1 MLNSFFATMLYK
13 PIGKFFYID
22 ETQVKSF
29 DLINGKFCLENVPI
43 RTTALQLLRLPIA
56 ASSGFARKLVLSL
69 PKVICGREL
78 SEIEIEELHLLLVP
92 CNEKKIDNLD
102 GEIDEET
109 TQAKFELTE
118 RMHRRFLAN
127 MVPNFQFLEE
137 SIAYESVELRIVA
150 KYLTLWYKDEWSA
163 VGTEQR
169 FSLLC
174 QIDRLLFVQN
184 EHVLGYGSE
193 VVQCEFSGIRLF
205 YTADD
210 DGDDDGENLHNSDE
224 NEQSY
229 ETNVEMNDCIF
240 EACKICIRIEK
251 NNSQLSNWRLPS
263 RLVFSVLISGL
274 KFFFDLIRLRKIQN
288 LLENWLLYYRK
299 SQYEK
304 WRPLH
309 DVKSNPKQWWQFA
322 AWCLVKNNHDLN
334 KAKSLKSVLS
344 RIRALLLYVRSYGQK
359 LIGSASE
366 NDIRSLGRLEID
378 LPPADVLLFRHVAF
392 NFIIRRFLREKKA
405 NVVNAAALEYGKEP
419 CIPAAPRGKVLTVVE
434 LKLKNVFVIASQN
447 EEDANK
453 KATIC
458 AVLDCCG
465 RLEISNSGNGRNR
478 TVRLRVDGDRGLRLK
493 ISTAQLDWLRER
505 CSVVLLGLR
514 PFLDSIGALEPRPTP
529 VFGFETWLQVR
540 LGSLT
545 LILHDGEDQ
554 REPANL
560 FHVEGHH
567 LALVLAKSTTD
578 ISTFRIALAYLKC
591 WNAMDGTFRRIQ
603 ALMSSMKQKIDE
615 HDTARLNGYPLMFC
629 FDEQKF
635 TFDDNHFLKE
645 VKLHLHFQY
654 LHFAAYSQA
663 WFIFLDMIHL
673 LRLCLKASV
682 ELSPTLHISLNSDK
696 IEFCIPFPNDA
707 ENAALFKL
715 LHCRTTI
722 FVDKE
727 IVIAKGVMSGFF
739 LFNCSKVPG
748 DLYTNRAAMRHHNN
762 CGRFE
767 YILNRMNDAEWV
779 RESDGH
785 LNLFFLDHLHYV
797 HTNRFVYGVLFAW
810 QEFCMTHKQYYYI
823 STGHYI
829 SGKEKPYGLRLKIN
843 MIMSRV
849 SVAVP
854 ICVQSRHALIFHVE
868 ELHAENSF
876 LVDRDNNKSALFHLL
891 DIWNISARRIGL
903 LHCLRWNALCQ
914 DCTTTTFPFGNN
926 HRFEIINP
934 LCESHFDIEAKFT
947 RHLCMATLCQKNTL
961 NIRTLAESGGTKFC
975 LYGGAIR
982 VALDIM
988 QRNFGEAVSDGC
1000 METLMDKSLRALCN
1014 IGPGTTVNVQMD
1026 SVELRFVVGFERGD
1040 IREGCVKLDD
1050 VLLLL
1055 ESCPYA
1061 WFSMNCKFYIQA
1073 FDIYSRIVQR
1083 PDGPCSAELSG
1094 CDTLILNDD
1103 PMLLELH
1110 CESNSTSTTFTC
1122 NFSHFRM
1129 VFSPAWFSALF
1140 NTLLEHPDWPFEENT
1155 AEQQTSDEVEQVVP
1169 VEESSSLVND
1179 DASPAVRSREIQWL
1193 FRLTNCQLY
1202 LIEEPMRPDSNVLK
1216 FHIEATLRYFLKSDM
1231 HECRVD
1237 VKSVLLST
1245 CLFGKLDGFC
1255 IPLSNRFTILFRFT
1269 IQRQALKRWLHFRTL
1284 DELTDS
1290 CGIHL
1295 SSCTIKMSYCDY
1307 LIVKEIF
1314 ACHFRRGNRTRS
1326 VLAFYKLL
1334 QLLRLEIYS
1343 CSIVVADY
1351 AQLRPPIARLSVPNC
1366 FLNQRT
1372 KSRDAVAFIGFGQC
1386 CCCVDIYNVCW
1397 NDWEPLLE
1405 NFKLT
1410 SVSWFVDFQQKDAC
1424 VEFKLEDSIAVFT
1437 LLKLVVDRAFRL
1449 RTALP
1454 EYLDKASSCYR
1465 YIFGEPKLQLPIYAL
1480 KNDTGELISWHV
1492 ISKSDVPQN
1501 RHDDER
1507 VSWKLVPADECAQLL
1522 FDEECELYMGGQ
1534 LLERLKIKIA
1544 DSEIDSPI
1552 DVSRVGVYFRTESDQ
1567 LVPMRVL
1574 FRVSAD
1580 DFGMKTVTV
1589 TSALS
1594 LHNCLDF
1601 GLDIKITTN
1610 HQRDAAFESS
1620 FLPGTV
1626 LNVPVRY
1633 SADCSLYV
1641 RPSSSLHS
1649 ADHADVGWHSVQLVK
1664 SSQLCECYSADKE
1677 GTIWL
1682 VAQVSEL
1689 RFDVGLERQ
1698 TALPANLIHFL
1709 PTVVLKNWLPL
1720 DLVLKD
1726 NEQKTVTILSGGQQA
1741 LHWIKP
1747 DPLVKF
1753 FFFVGEFKSSQPLAP
1768 FKEEPVLPLI
1778 STPLKDCYDRLLVL
1792 RAHISS
1798 TIPETYVIELKSDF
1812 VVVNKSGLPLILK
1825 QFGTKGHAAGQ
1836 MPKMEEV
1843 PSTSPLLFSLSDS
1856 ESPQRC
1862 CVRLGCLM
1870 EPMLEPKWCEDF
1882 SLEKGIAF
1890 RDLKLVSADNKE
1902 RIYNIGVE
1910 IELLEGPLKNCLL
1923 IVLTTRYKLINRS
1936 HKRVSVCQYS
1946 ATNEKSEDFKPDE
1959 KNVVCILPS
1968 ETKAWHLSDASKPP
1982 LMCVRI
1988 GHMSTW
1994 SQEFLIDRMTCFL
2007 LHVRDQNSLPHFLSV
2022 EIVMESSSY
2031 VITFSDANHY
2041 SPPMQM
2047 INLSSVPFAFKQ
2059 KHCPDKLMI
2068 EVLPGTI
2075 TNYNWDHWLK
2085 PKLLLLTF
2093 ATGQKVELEM
2103 NGSQDHVAVAY
2114 ENPNESTM
2122 ISKDCFVLTA
2132 VGTTAVIL
2140 ANYNN
2145 EQRFTPFQYWQ
2156 MESDNRIR
2164 NVGASDT
2171 SSNEIIYVLDF
2182 EYNKKAKEKFTTLCL
2197 EPASCTRSTTQRW
2210 YFTDNWVK
2218 NWKKKWCYFSVSNWS
2233 AGALVYI
2240 SSDSNFKS
2248 EYRVFF
2254 RRCHR
2259 KAGTGVVRLSTTV
2272 HGSTRVLI
2280 VRDEEKNFA
2289 QDLPQRHTTLP
2300 LPMELSRDCGEP
2312 KFRISCLLFAS
2323 AFDVSVVN
2331 VDNEELLHLRLS
2343 EVAISVGRRT
2353 ESSTLSAAISSIQCD
2368 NQVNADSWQFLK
2380 VLSEEDEK
2388 EQSRSKKAGSSGLPA
2403 VKKENDCR
2411 SVFPAFGMHFAWAT
2425 NNIHPVFEIAD
2436 VHVGR
2441 TVLQVDEILLWK
2453 LFEFLGWT
2461 RSTWR
2466 AVWKDTPE
2474 DAVERKRFY
2483 FNRLSLSMKK
2493 LHLSVLVAQSLPAR
2507 LSDVKRQW
2515 NMPLVCFENAVV
2527 NILPFQ
2533 QAHCF
2538 ETIRFLFIAAQKHF
2552 LQVLRNQAMK
2562 ILGTVD
2568 FLGNPIGLFRELSG
2582 GMHELVSDGNLIH
2595 FTSRLWHGLSNSA
2608 AKFTSAL
2615 SEGVGII
2622 AMDMEYGAVR
2632 QIVQCENPQT
2642 AADHLIVG
2650 IKGFGIGIF
2659 GGMTSLVSNA
2669 VDGAVSSGVEGLLAG
2684 VARGLVGTVAKPMQ
2698 GILDLAT
2705 GAAGAAKEAT
2715 QKDASLKYYFPSK
2728 RMLLPRA
2735 GYSLSMALPKYDLQL
2750 ATAQKALQSIQK
2762 VNDEPDMQCLA
2773 VQSLDEN
2780 ESGLLQCL
2788 ISLRRLYLVRC
2799 KDEKVNIIF
2808 RCPIV
2813 DIFDLRIMTE
2823 VTAAGNQDAS
2833 VVLYVKERKA
2843 YPSSG
2848 RSSSELSK
2856 KCLIKCPDLSSA
2868 KQLKS
2873 KLSTARM
2880 LCLSLKK
2887 RLISAD
2893 EIYRDYHC
2901 RIPREAICTAVT
2913 GICYFHITTVF
2924 DKLIRIFEKMFGNA
2938 MHVRFQFRTDVR
2950 RNFFIQL
2957 QTCVHVGK
2965 RDMQI
2970 QKLHFQ
2976 TFHSNILHAKKH
2988 RYIENFMRNLPQQA
3002 KITYSWPV
3010 SETLFNAGNIFFV
3023 GKRYT
3028 YESLRRNT
3036 GKVLIVTCLQ
3046 TAISKLNK
3054 LDASKA
3060 RI

>member
-22 ETQVKSF
+22 ERQVKSF

-92 CNEKKIDNLD
+92 CDEKKIDNLD
-102 GEIDEET
+102 GEIDEEA

-163 VGTEQR
+163 VGTEQP

-193 VVQCEFSGIRLF
+193 VVHCEFSGIRLF
-205 YTADD
+205 YTEDD
-210 DGDDDGENLHNSDE
+210 DGDDDEENLHNSDE
-224 NEQSY
+224 NEQSC
-229 ETNVEMNDCIF
+229 ETDVEMNDCIF

-263 RLVFSVLISGL
+263 RLFTVLISGL

-288 LLENWLLYYRK
+288 LLENWLLPR
-299 SQYEK
+299 
-304 WRPLH
+304 
-309 DVKSNPKQWWQFA
+309 QWWQFA

-378 LPPADVLLFRHVAF
+378 LPPADVLLFRHVAL
-392 NFIIRRFLREKKA
+392 NFIIRRFLREKKV

-419 CIPAAPRGKVLTVVE
+419 CIPAAPRGKVLTVVK
-434 LKLKNVFVIASQN
+434 LKLKNSIVVVVLFQV
-447 EEDANK
+447 E

-478 TVRLRVDGDRGLRLK
+478 TVRLRVDGDRGLKLK
-493 ISTAQLDWLRER
+493 ISTAQLGWLRER
-505 CSVVLLGLR
+505 GSVLLLGLR

-529 VFGFETWLQVR
+529 VVGFETWLQVR
-540 LGSLT
+540 LGSLM
-545 LILHDGEDQ
+545 LILHDGNDQ
-554 REPANL
+554 REPDNL

-578 ISTFRIALAYLKC
+578 IGTFRIALPYLKC
-591 WNAMDGTFRRIQ
+591 WNAVDGSVLLFLRQMKSPDLKANEFFRRSQ

-615 HDTARLNGYPLMFC
+615 HDASRLNGYPPIFC

-645 VKLHLHFQY
+645 VKLRLHFQY

-715 LHCRTTI
+715 LHCGTTI

-727 IVIAKGVMSGFF
+727 IVIVKGVMSGFF

-762 CGRFE
+762 CCRFE
-767 YILNRMNDAEWV
+767 YILNRMNDAECV

-797 HTNRFVYGVLFAW
+797 HTNRFVYGILFAW
-810 QEFCMTHKQYYYI
+810 QEFCMTHKQYCYI

-843 MIMSRV
+843 TIMSRV

-854 ICVQSRHALIFHVE
+854 ICVQSRHVLIFHVE
-868 ELHAENSF
+868 EFHAENSF
-876 LVDRDNNKSALFHLL
+876 LVDRDNNKSALFHLM

-961 NIRTLAESGGTKFC
+961 NIRTLAEYGSTKFC

-1179 DASPAVRSREIQWL
+1179 DASPAVKSREIQWL

-1314 ACHFRRGNRTRS
+1314 ACHFRRRNRTRS

-1492 ISKSDVPQN
+1492 ISKSDVFQN
-1501 RHDDER
+1501 RHNDER

-1552 DVSRVGVYFRTESDQ
+1552 DVSRVGVYFRSESDQ

-1601 GLDIKITTN
+1601 GLDIKITAN

-1620 FLPGTV
+1620 FLPGTA

-1649 ADHADVGWHSVQLVK
+1649 ADDADVGWHCVQLVK

-1709 PTVVLKNWLPL
+1709 PTVVFKNWLPL

-1946 ATNEKSEDFKPDE
+1946 ATNEKSEDFMPDE

-2041 SPPMQM
+2041 LPPMQM

-2114 ENPNESTM
+2114 ENPFVILVSRNESTM

-2140 ANYNN
+2140 ANYDN

-2171 SSNEIIYVLDF
+2171 STSEIIYVLDF

-2289 QDLPQRHTTLP
+2289 QDLPQHHTTIP

-2388 EQSRSKKAGSSGLPA
+2388 EQSRSKKAGGSGLPA

-2466 AVWKDTPE
+2466 AVWKDMPE

-2515 NMPLVCFENAVV
+2515 NIPLVCFENAVV

-2552 LQVLRNQAMK
+2552 LRTFNTIHSLYIRGRLILFCRLIAEVLRNQAMK

-2669 VDGAVSSGVEGLLAG
+2669 VDGAVSSGIEGLLAG

-2698 GILDLAT
+2698 GVLDLAT

-2750 ATAQKALQSIQK
+2750 AAAQKALQSIQK
-2762 VNDEPDMQCLA
+2762 VNHEPDMQCLA

-2799 KDEKVNIIF
+2799 KDEKVNIVF
-2808 RCPIV
+2808 RCAIV

-2843 YPSSG
+2843 YPSSH

-2901 RIPREAICTAVT
+2901 RIPRM
-2913 GICYFHITTVF
+2913 
-2924 DKLIRIFEKMFGNA
+2924 IRIFEKMFGNA
-2938 MHVRFQFRTDVR
+2938 MHVRLQFRTDVR

-2957 QTCVHVGK
+2957 QSCVHVGK

-2976 TFHSNILHAKKH
+2976 TFHSSILHAKKH

-3010 SETLFNAGNIFFV
+3010 SETLFNAANIFLLAKGIRTNHCAEILEKF
-3023 GKRYT
+3023 
-3028 YESLRRNT
+3028 SLSLACT
-3036 GKVLIVTCLQ
+3036 LQ
-3046 TAISKLNK
+3046 SP
-3054 LDASKA
+3054 S
-3060 RI
+3060 

>member
-1 MLNSFFATMLYK
+1 MLNSFFATMLFK
-13 PIGKFFYID
+13 PIGKFFYFD
-22 ETQVKSF
+22 ERQVKSV
-29 DLINGKFCLENVPI
+29 DLINGILCLENVPI
-43 RTTALQLLRLPIA
+43 RETALQRLRLPIA
-56 ASSGFARKLVLSL
+56 ASSGLARKLVLSI

-78 SEIEIEELHLLLVP
+78 SEVEIEELYLLLVP
-92 CNEKKIDNLD
+92 CNEKKIDDLD

-109 TQAKFELTE
+109 TQRKFELTE
-118 RMHRRFLAN
+118 RMQRRLLAN
-127 MVPNFQFLEE
+127 MEPNLQLPEDN
-137 SIAYESVELRIVA
+137 IAYDSVELRIVA
-150 KYLTLWYKDEWSA
+150 KYLTLWYKNESSA
-163 VGTEQR
+163 AGKEQS
-169 FSLLC
+169 FSLLL
-174 QIDRLLFVQN
+174 QIDRLLFVQT
-184 EHVLGYGSE
+184 EHVLGFGSE
-193 VVQCEFSGIRLF
+193 TVQCEFSGIRLF
-205 YTADD
+205 YTDD
-210 DGDDDGENLHNSDE
+210 DDDVENLNNSDE
-224 NEQSY
+224 NDESCA
-229 ETNVEMNDCIF
+229 TDVPTNDCIF

-251 NNSQLSNWRLPS
+251 NSLQLSNWRLPS
-263 RLVFSVLISGL
+263 RLFSVLISGL
-274 KFFFDLIRLRKIQN
+274 NFYINPICLRKIQN

-304 WRPLH
+304 WRPLN
-309 DVKSNPKQWWQFA
+309 DVKSSPRQWWQFA
-322 AWCLVKNNHDLN
+322 ALCLVKNNPNLN
-334 KAKSLKSVLS
+334 KAKSLKCVLS
-344 RIRALLLYVRSYGQK
+344 RIRVLLQYVRSYGQK
-359 LIGSASE
+359 LVGRASE
-366 NDIRSLGRLEID
+366 NDICSLSRLEID
-378 LPPADVLLFRHVAF
+378 LPTADVLLFRHVAL
-392 NFIIRRFLREKKA
+392 NFIIRNILREKKGNA
-405 NVVNAAALEYGKEP
+405 VNVVELENTSTGEYGKEH
-419 CIPAAPRGKVLTVVE
+419 CIPAVLTGKILTVVE
-434 LKLKNVFVIASQN
+434 LKLKNVFLIASQN

-453 KATIC
+453 SDCIERATIC
-458 AVLDCCG
+458 TVLDCCV
-465 RLEISNSGNGRNR
+465 RLEISTTSGNGGSH
-478 TVRLRVDGDRGLRLK
+478 TVRLRVAGDRAVRLK
-493 ISTAQLDWLRER
+493 ISSVQLGRLREYS
-505 CSVVLLGLR
+505 SVVLLFLR
-514 PFLDSIGALEPRPTP
+514 PFLESAGVTLEPHPTAG
-529 VFGFETWLQVR
+529 VGFETWLQVQ
-540 LGSLT
+540 LSSLT
-545 LILHDGEDQ
+545 LVLHDGNGK
-554 REPANL
+554 REFRNL
-560 FHVEGHH
+560 FHVEARH
-567 LALVLAKSTTD
+567 LSLVLAKSTTA
-578 ISTFRIALAYLKC
+578 IGTFRIALPYLKC
-591 WNAMDGTFRRIQ
+591 WNAMDGTVLLFLRQMKSPDLKFRRTH
-603 ALMSSMKQKIDE
+603 ALMSSMKEKIDE
-615 HDTARLNGYPLMFC
+615 HHTSRLNGYLPIFC
-629 FDEQKF
+629 FDKQKF
-635 TFDDNHFLKE
+635 TFDDDHLLKE
-645 VKLHLHFQY
+645 VKLCLHFQY
-654 LHFAAYSQA
+654 VHFAAYSQS

-673 LRLCLKASV
+673 LPLCLKAS
-682 ELSPTLHISLNSDK
+682 ELSPTLNIALNSDK
-696 IEFCIPFPNDA
+696 IEFCIPFPKDA

-715 LHCRTTI
+715 LHCKTEI

-727 IVIAKGVMSGFF
+727 SVIAKGVMSGLF
-739 LFNCSKVPG
+739 LLNCSKVPG
-748 DLYTNRAAMRHHNN
+748 DVYTNRAAMRHHKN

-767 YILNRMNDAEWV
+767 YILNRMKDVECV

-785 LNLFFLDHLHYV
+785 LNLIFLDSLHYV
-797 HTNRFVYGVLFAW
+797 HTNRFVYGILFAW
-810 QEFCMTHKQYYYI
+810 QEFCMTHNQYCYMN
-823 STGHYI
+823 TGHYI
-829 SGKEKPYGLRLKIN
+829 SVKEKPYGLRLKIN
-843 MIMSRV
+843 LIMSRV
-849 SVAVP
+849 SVAIPV
-854 ICVQSRHALIFHVE
+854 CVQSRHALIFHIE

-876 LVDRDNNKSALFHLL
+876 ILDKDDQKSGVFHLL

-903 LHCLRWNALCQ
+903 LHCLRWDALCH
-914 DCTTTTFPFGNN
+914 DCTTTTFSFGNS

-934 LCESHFDIEAKFT
+934 LCESHFDIGAKFT

-961 NIRTLAESGGTKFC
+961 NIRTLLESGTKFC

-988 QRNFGEAVSDGC
+988 QRNFGEAVNDGC

-1014 IGPGTTVNVQMD
+1014 IGPGTTISVQMD
-1026 SVELRFVVGFERGD
+1026 SVELRFVVGYERGN
-1040 IREGCVKLDD
+1040 IREGCLKLDN

-1083 PDGPCSAELSG
+1083 PDGPCSAEMSV

-1122 NFSHFRM
+1122 NFAQFRM

-1155 AEQQTSDEVEQVVP
+1155 TIEKQTSDLVEQALP
-1169 VEESSSLVND
+1169 VEEESSSLLNVKN
-1179 DASPAVRSREIQWL
+1179 REIQWL

-1202 LIEEPMRPDSNVLK
+1202 LIEEPMRSDSNVLK
-1216 FHIEATLRYFLKSDM
+1216 FHVEATLRYFLKLDM

-1237 VKSVLLST
+1237 VKSLLLST
-1245 CLFGKLDGFC
+1245 CLFEKLDGFC

-1269 IQRQALKRWLHFRTL
+1269 IQRQALKKWLHFRTL
-1284 DELTDS
+1284 DGLTDS
-1290 CGIHL
+1290 CGIIIHL

-1314 ACHFRRGNRTRS
+1314 ACHFKRRDTTQS
-1326 VLAFYKLL
+1326 LLPFYKLL
-1334 QLLRLEIYS
+1334 QLLRMEIYS
-1343 CSIVVADY
+1343 CSVVVADY
-1351 AQLRPPIARLSVPNC
+1351 AQLRSPIVRLSVPNC
-1366 FLNQRT
+1366 FLNQRM
-1372 KSRDAVAFIGFGQC
+1372 KSKDAVAFVGFGQC
-1386 CCCVDIYNVCW
+1386 CFCVDIYNVCW
-1397 NDWEPLLE
+1397 NDWEPMLE

-1410 SVSWFVDFQQKDAC
+1410 SISWFVDFHRKDAC
-1424 VEFKLEDSIAVFT
+1424 VEFKLEDSVAIFT
-1437 LLKLVVDRAFRL
+1437 LLKLVVDRVFRL

-1454 EYLDKASSCYR
+1454 EYLDKASSHYR
-1465 YIFGEPKLQLPIYAL
+1465 CIFAEPKLKLPIYAL

-1492 ISKSDVPQN
+1492 ISKSDAPQYHN
-1501 RHDDER
+1501 DGD
-1507 VSWKLVPADECAQLL
+1507 VSWKLVQADDECAQLL
-1522 FDEECELYMGGQ
+1522 FNEECELYMGGQ

-1552 DVSRVGVYFRTESDQ
+1552 DVSRVGVYYRSVNFPLAKESDQQQQ

-1580 DFGMKTVTV
+1580 DFGMKTITV

-1601 GLDIKITTN
+1601 ALDVKITTN
-1610 HQRDAAFESS
+1610 HLRDAFQGS

-1633 SADCSLYV
+1633 SADCCLYV
-1641 RPSSSLHS
+1641 RPSSSSHS
-1649 ADHADVGWHSVQLVK
+1649 VDDADVGWHCVQLVK
-1664 SSQLCECYSADKE
+1664 SSQLCECYCAEKD

-1689 RFDVGLERQ
+1689 RFDVGPELE
-1698 TALPANLIHFL
+1698 TALPAKLIHFL
-1709 PTVVLKNWLPL
+1709 PTVVFKNWLPL
-1720 DLVLKD
+1720 DLILKD
-1726 NEQKTVTILSGGQQA
+1726 NGQRAVTIGSGGQQA

-1747 DPLVKF
+1747 DPLVRF
-1753 FFFVGEFKSSQPLAP
+1753 FLTVGGFKSSQPLAP

-1798 TIPETYVIELKSDF
+1798 TTPETFVIELKSDF

-1825 QFGTKGHAAGQ
+1825 QFGTRDDAAGQ
-1836 MPKMEEV
+1836 LPKMEKV

-1870 EPMLEPKWCEDF
+1870 EPKLKPKWCESF

-1890 RDLKLVSADNKE
+1890 RDLKLVSDDEKE
-1902 RIYNIGVE
+1902 SIYNIGVE
-1910 IELLEGPLKNCLL
+1910 IELLEGPLKNCQL

-1936 HKRVSVCQYS
+1936 HKMVSVCQYS
-1946 ATNEKSEDFKPDE
+1946 NDDDEQLEDVDDSERQ
-1959 KNVVCILPS
+1959 VVHILPS
-1968 ETKAWHLSDASKPP
+1968 ETKAWHLPDASKPP

-1988 GHMSTW
+1988 GHLSTW

-2007 LHVRDQNSLPHFLSV
+2007 LHVRDQKSLPHFLSV

-2059 KHCPDKLMI
+2059 KYCPDKLMI
-2068 EVLPGTI
+2068 KVLPGTI

-2085 PKLLLLTF
+2085 PKLLLFTF
-2093 ATGQKVELEM
+2093 ASGHKVELEM
-2103 NGSQDHVAVAY
+2103 SGSQDHVALAY
-2114 ENPNESTM
+2114 DNPFVIFVSRSESTM
-2122 ISKDCFVLTA
+2122 NSKDRFVLTA
-2132 VGTTAVIL
+2132 VGTRDVVL
-2140 ANYNN
+2140 ANYNSVR
-2145 EQRFTPFQYWQ
+2145 QHFTPFQYWK
-2156 MESDNRIR
+2156 METDNRIR
-2164 NVGASDT
+2164 NVGASDS
-2171 SSNEIIYVLDF
+2171 SSNDNKPIRYVLDF
-2182 EYNKKAKEKFTTLCL
+2182 EYNKKAKQKSAMLCL
-2197 EPASCTRSTTQRW
+2197 KPASYSRSTTQRW
-2210 YFTDNWVK
+2210 YFTDNSVK
-2218 NWKKKWCYFSVSNWS
+2218 NWKKKFCYFTVSNWS
-2233 AGALVYI
+2233 AGGHVQMV
-2240 SSDSNFKS
+2240 SSDSNFPS
-2248 EYRVFF
+2248 QCRVFF

-2280 VRDEEKNFA
+2280 VRDEQRNFV
-2289 QDLPQRHTTLP
+2289 QDLPERQTRVP
-2300 LPMELSRDCGEP
+2300 LPTELSRDCGQP
-2312 KFRISCLLFAS
+2312 KSRFSCLFFAS

-2331 VDNEELLHLRLS
+2331 VDNEELLHLRLN
-2343 EVAISVGRRT
+2343 EVAISISKRT
-2353 ESSTLSAAISSIQCD
+2353 ENTNLSATVTSIQCD

-2380 VLSEEDEK
+2380 VLSEEDEM
-2388 EQSRSKKAGSSGLPA
+2388 EQKAGGGGSSKKAGASGSLALKQHNDRNSVLPA
-2403 VKKENDCR
+2403 
-2411 SVFPAFGMHFAWAT
+2411 FAMHFAWAT

-2436 VHVGR
+2436 VQVGR

-2466 AVWKDTPE
+2466 AVWE
-2474 DAVERKRFY
+2474 DKPVDVVERKRFY
-2483 FNRLSLSMKK
+2483 FNRLTLSMKK

-2552 LQVLRNQAMK
+2552 VQVLRNQAMK

-2582 GMHELVSDGNLIH
+2582 GMHELVSDGNLAH

-2642 AADHLIVG
+2642 AADHLILG

-2669 VDGAVSSGVEGLLAG
+2669 VDGAVSSGVEGLLTG
-2684 VARGLVGTVAKPMQ
+2684 IARGLVGTVAKPMQ

-2715 QKDASLKYYFPSK
+2715 QKDASLKCYFPSK

-2750 ATAQKALQSIQK
+2750 ATAQKALQSIQT
-2762 VNDEPDMQCLA
+2762 VHDEPDMHCLA

-2808 RCPIV
+2808 RCAIV
-2813 DIFDLRIMTE
+2813 DILDLRILTD

-2833 VVLYVKERKA
+2833 VVLYVRERRVRL
-2843 YPSSG
+2843 SFR
-2848 RSSSELSK
+2848 RSSHELPK
-2856 KCLIKCPDLSSA
+2856 KCVIKCPDSSSA

-2873 KLSTARM
+2873 KLTTARM

-2887 RLISAD
+2887 RLIAAD
-2893 EIYRDYHC
+2893 EIC
-2901 RIPREAICTAVT
+2901 ICS
-2913 GICYFHITTVF
+2913 
-2924 DKLIRIFEKMFGNA
+2924 KM
-2938 MHVRFQFRTDVR
+2938 
-2950 RNFFIQL
+2950 
-2957 QTCVHVGK
+2957 
-2965 RDMQI
+2965 
-2970 QKLHFQ
+2970 
-2976 TFHSNILHAKKH
+2976 
-2988 RYIENFMRNLPQQA
+2988 
-3002 KITYSWPV
+3002 
-3010 SETLFNAGNIFFV
+3010 
-3023 GKRYT
+3023 
-3028 YESLRRNT
+3028 
-3036 GKVLIVTCLQ
+3036 
-3046 TAISKLNK
+3046 
-3054 LDASKA
+3054 
-3060 RI
+3060 

>member
-1 MLNSFFATMLYK
+1 MGESLHCQHRNYYNAIIGVILNLTIMYTFGFNMLNSFFATMLYK
-13 PIGKFFYID
+13 PIGKFFYFD
-22 ETQVKSF
+22 ERQVKSV
-29 DLINGKFCLENVPI
+29 DLINGKLCLENVPI
-43 RTTALQLLRLPIA
+43 RKTALQRLQLPIA
-56 ASSGFARKLVLSL
+56 ASSGLARKLVLSI
-69 PKVICGREL
+69 PKIICGREL
-78 SEIEIEELHLLLVP
+78 SEVEIEELHLLLVP
-92 CNEKKIDNLD
+92 CNEKKIDDLD
-102 GEIDEET
+102 AEIDEET
-109 TQAKFELTE
+109 TQRKFDLTE
-118 RMHRRFLAN
+118 RMHRRLLAN
-127 MVPNFQFLEE
+127 TVPNLQLPEE
-137 SIAYESVELRIVA
+137 NNAYESVELRIVV
-150 KYLTLWYKDEWSA
+150 KYLTLWYKDESSA
-163 VGTEQR
+163 TGKEQH
-169 FSLLC
+169 FTVLF
-174 QIDRLLFVQN
+174 QIDRLLFVQS
-184 EHVLGYGSE
+184 EHVLGFGSE
-193 VVQCEFSGIRLF
+193 TVQCEFSGIRLF
-205 YTADD
+205 YIDD
-210 DGDDDGENLHNSDE
+210 DDVEILNNSDE
-224 NEQSY
+224 NDESCG
-229 ETNVEMNDCIF
+229 TNVAMNDCIF

-251 NNSQLSNWRLPS
+251 NSSQLSNWRLPS
-263 RLVFSVLISGL
+263 RLFSVLISGL
-274 KFFFDLIRLRKIQN
+274 KFFFNQIWLRKIQN

-299 SQYEK
+299 CQYEK

-309 DVKSNPKQWWQFA
+309 DVKSSPRQWWQFA
-322 AWCLVKNNHDLN
+322 ALCLVKNNSNLN
-334 KAKSLKSVLS
+334 NAKSLKCVLS
-344 RIRALLLYVRSYGQK
+344 RIRVLLLYVHSYGQK
-359 LIGSASE
+359 LVGKASA

-378 LPPADVLLFRHVAF
+378 LPIGDVLLFRQVAL
-392 NFIIRRFLREKKA
+392 NFIIRKFLKEKKG
-405 NVVNAAALEYGKEP
+405 NVVNVALENTATGDYGKEH
-419 CIPAAPRGKVLTVVE
+419 CIPAAPTGKILTVVE
-434 LKLKNVFVIASQN
+434 LRLKNVFLIASQN
-447 EEDANK
+447 EKDANK
-453 KATIC
+453 IEKDTIC
-458 AVLDCCG
+458 TVLDCCV
-465 RLEISNSGNGRNR
+465 RLKISTKSGNCGNR
-478 TVRLRVDGDRGLRLK
+478 TVRLMVDGDRAVRLK
-493 ISTAQLDWLRER
+493 ISSGQLGRLREHI
-505 CSVVLLGLR
+505 SVVLLILR
-514 PFLDSIGALEPRPTP
+514 PFLESAGVALEPHPTP
-529 VFGFETWLQVR
+529 GVGFETRLQVR
-540 LGSLT
+540 LGNLT
-545 LILHDGEDQ
+545 LVLHDGNGK
-554 REPANL
+554 RELRNL
-560 FHVEGHH
+560 FHVEARH
-567 LALVLAKSTTD
+567 LSLVLAKSTTA
-578 ISTFRIALAYLKC
+578 IGTFRIALPYLKC
-591 WNAMDGTFRRIQ
+591 WNAMDGSFRRTH
-603 ALMSSMKQKIDE
+603 ALMSSMKKKIDE
-615 HDTARLNGYPLMFC
+615 HDTARLNGYPLIFC

-635 TFDDNHFLKE
+635 TFDDDHLLKE
-645 VKLHLHFQY
+645 VKLCLHFQY
-654 LHFAAYSQA
+654 LHFAAYSQS

-673 LRLCLKASV
+673 LPLCLKAS
-682 ELSPTLHISLNSDK
+682 ELSPTLNITLNSDK
-696 IEFCIPFPNDA
+696 IEFCIPFPKDA
-707 ENAALFKL
+707 ENAALFRL
-715 LHCRTTI
+715 LHCKTEI

-727 IVIAKGVMSGFF
+727 SVIAKGVMSGFF
-739 LFNCSKVPG
+739 LLNCSKVPG
-748 DLYTNRAAMRHHNN
+748 DVYINRAAMRHYKN

-767 YILNRMNDAEWV
+767 YILNRMKDAECV
-779 RESDGH
+779 RESDGC
-785 LNLFFLDHLHYV
+785 LNLIFLDNLHYV
-797 HTNRFVYGVLFAW
+797 HTNRFVYGILFAW
-810 QEFCMTHKQYYYI
+810 QEFCMTHNQYSYMN
-823 STGHYI
+823 TGHYI
-829 SGKEKPYGLRLKIN
+829 SAKEKPYGLRLKIN
-843 MIMSRV
+843 LIMSRV

-854 ICVQSRHALIFHVE
+854 ICVQSRHALIFHIE

-876 LVDRDNNKSALFHLL
+876 LLDKDDQKSGQFHLL

-903 LHCLRWNALCQ
+903 LHCLRWNARCH
-914 DCTTTTFPFGNN
+914 DCTTTTFPFGNS

-934 LCESHFDIEAKFT
+934 LCKSHFDIEAKFT

-961 NIRTLAESGGTKFC
+961 NIRTLVESGTKFC

-988 QRNFGEAVSDGC
+988 QRNFGEAVNDGC

-1014 IGPGTTVNVQMD
+1014 IGPGTTVSVQMD
-1026 SVELRFVVGFERGD
+1026 SVELRFVVGYERGD
-1040 IREGCVKLDD
+1040 IREGCLKLDD
-1050 VLLLL
+1050 VMLLL

-1073 FDIYSRIVQR
+1073 YDIYSRIVQR
-1083 PDGPCSAELSG
+1083 PDGPCSAEMSG

-1122 NFSHFRM
+1122 NFAQFRM

-1155 AEQQTSDEVEQVVP
+1155 AIEKQTSDVVEQVVP
-1169 VEESSSLVND
+1169 VEEESSSLLKD
-1179 DASPAVRSREIQWL
+1179 DTPSAVRSREIQWL

-1202 LIEEPMRPDSNVLK
+1202 LIEEPMRSDSNVLK
-1216 FHIEATLRYFLKSDM
+1216 FHIEATLRYFLKLDM

-1245 CLFGKLDGFC
+1245 CLFGKLDGLC

-1284 DELTDS
+1284 AGLTDS
-1290 CGIHL
+1290 CGIIIHL

-1314 ACHFRRGNRTRS
+1314 ACHFKRKNRTQS
-1326 VLAFYKLL
+1326 MLPFYKLL

-1343 CSIVVADY
+1343 CSIVIADY
-1351 AQLRPPIARLSVPNC
+1351 AQLRPPIVRLSVPNC
-1366 FLNQRT
+1366 FLNQRM
-1372 KSRDAVAFIGFGQC
+1372 KSKDAVAFVGFGQC
-1386 CCCVDIYNVCW
+1386 CFCVDIYNVCW

-1410 SVSWFVDFQQKDAC
+1410 SISWFVDFHRRDAC
-1424 VEFKLEDSIAVFT
+1424 VEFKLEDSIPIFT
-1437 LLKLVVDRAFRL
+1437 LLKLVVDRAFRI

-1454 EYLDKASSCYR
+1454 DYLDKASLYYR
-1465 YIFGEPKLQLPIYAL
+1465 SIFAEPKLKLPIYAL

-1492 ISKSDVPQN
+1492 ISKSDVAQYHN
-1501 RHDDER
+1501 DGD
-1507 VSWKLVPADECAQLL
+1507 VSWKLVQADDDCAQLL
-1522 FDEECELYMGGQ
+1522 FNEECELYMGGQ

-1552 DVSRVGVYFRTESDQ
+1552 DVSRVGVYFRSMNFPLDKESDQQ

-1574 FRVSAD
+1574 FHVSAD
-1580 DFGMKTVTV
+1580 DFGMKTITV
-1589 TSALS
+1589 TSAMS

-1601 GLDIKITTN
+1601 ALDIKITTN
-1610 HQRDAAFESS
+1610 HLRDAFQGN

-1633 SADCSLYV
+1633 SADCCLYV
-1641 RPSSSLHS
+1641 RPSSSFHS
-1649 ADHADVGWHSVQLVK
+1649 ADDADVGWHCVQL
-1664 SSQLCECYSADKE
+1664 
-1677 GTIWL
+1677 
-1682 VAQVSEL
+1682 VSEL
-1689 RFDVGLERQ
+1689 RFDVGPEQ
-1698 TALPANLIHFL
+1698 ETALPANLIHFL
-1709 PTVVLKNWLPL
+1709 PTVVFKNWLPL

-1726 NEQKTVTILSGGQQA
+1726 NQQKTVTIDSGGQQA

-1747 DPLVKF
+1747 DPGVKF
-1753 FFFVGEFKSSQPLAP
+1753 FLTVGGFKSSQPLAP

-1798 TIPETYVIELKSDF
+1798 TTPETFVIELKSDF

-1825 QFGTKGHAAGQ
+1825 QFGTRDDAAGQ
-1836 MPKMEEV
+1836 LPKMEKI

-1870 EPMLEPKWCEDF
+1870 EPKLKPKWCESF

-1890 RDLKLVSADNKE
+1890 RDLKLVSADEKE
-1902 RIYNIGVE
+1902 SIYNIGVE
-1910 IELLEGPLKNCLL
+1910 IELLEGPLKNCQL

-1936 HKRVSVCQYS
+1936 HKL
-1946 ATNEKSEDFKPDE
+1946 SEEVDDSE
-1959 KNVVCILPS
+1959 RQVVHILPS
-1968 ETKAWHLSDASKPP
+1968 ETKAWHLPDASKPP

-1988 GHMSTW
+1988 GHLSTW

-2007 LHVRDQNSLPHFLSV
+2007 LHVRDQKSLPHFLSV

-2059 KHCPDKLMI
+2059 KYCPDKLMI
-2068 EVLPGTI
+2068 NVLPGTI

-2085 PKLLLLTF
+2085 PKLLLFTF
-2093 ATGQKVELEM
+2093 ASGHEVELEM
-2103 NGSQDHVAVAY
+2103 TGSQDHVALAY
-2114 ENPNESTM
+2114 DNPFVIIVSRSESTM
-2122 ISKDCFVLTA
+2122 NSKDRFVLTA
-2132 VGTTAVIL
+2132 NIG
-2140 ANYNN
+2140 
-2145 EQRFTPFQYWQ
+2145 QHFTPFQYWK

-2164 NVGASDT
+2164 NVGASD
-2171 SSNEIIYVLDF
+2171 SSSEDNKPIMYVLDF
-2182 EYNKKAKEKFTTLCL
+2182 EYNKKAKEKSTTLCL
-2197 EPASCTRSTTQRW
+2197 KPASYTRSTTQRW
-2210 YFTDNWVK
+2210 YFTDNSVK

-2233 AGALVYI
+2233 AGADVQMI
-2240 SSDSNFKS
+2240 SSDSNFHS
-2248 EYRVFF
+2248 QCQVFF
-2254 RRCHR
+2254 HRCHR

-2280 VRDEEKNFA
+2280 VRDEEKNFV
-2289 QDLPQRHTTLP
+2289 QDLPERQTRVP

-2312 KFRISCLLFAS
+2312 KSRFSCLLFAS
-2323 AFDVSVVN
+2323 AFDVSIVN
-2331 VDNEELLHLRLS
+2331 VDNEELLHLRLND
-2343 EVAISVGRRT
+2343 VAISISKRT
-2353 ESSTLSAAISSIQCD
+2353 ENINLSTTVTSIQCD

-2380 VLSEEDEK
+2380 VLSEEDEI
-2388 EQSRSKKAGSSGLPA
+2388 EQKGGGGGSSKKAITGGSPALKQHNDHHSVLPA
-2403 VKKENDCR
+2403 
-2411 SVFPAFGMHFAWAT
+2411 FAMHFAWAT

-2466 AVWKDTPE
+2466 AVWEDKPVDT
-2474 DAVERKRFY
+2474 VERKRFY
-2483 FNRLSLSMKK
+2483 FNRLSIGMKK
-2493 LHLSVLVAQSLPAR
+2493 LHLSVLVAQSLPVR

-2538 ETIRFLFIAAQKHF
+2538 ETIRFLFIAVQKHF
-2552 LQVLRNQAMK
+2552 VQVLRNQAMK

-2582 GMHELVSDGNLIH
+2582 GMHELVSDGNLAH

-2642 AADHLIVG
+2642 AADHLILG
-2650 IKGFGIGIF
+2650 IKGLGIGIF

-2669 VDGAVSSGVEGLLAG
+2669 VDGAVSSGVEGLLTG
-2684 VARGLVGTVAKPMQ
+2684 IARGLVGTVAKPMQ

-2715 QKDASLKYYFPSK
+2715 QKDASLKCYFPSK

-2762 VNDEPDMQCLA
+2762 INDEPDMHCLA

-2808 RCPIV
+2808 RCAIV
-2813 DIFDLRIMTE
+2813 DILDLRILTD

-2833 VVLYVKERKA
+2833 IVLYVKERKA
-2843 YPSSG
+2843 RPSSR
-2848 RSSSELSK
+2848 RSFHELPK
-2856 KCLIKCPDLSSA
+2856 KCLIKCPDSSSA

-2873 KLSTARM
+2873 KLTIARM

-2887 RLISAD
+2887 RLIAAD
-2893 EIYRDYHC
+2893 EIC
-2901 RIPREAICTAVT
+2901 ICS
-2913 GICYFHITTVF
+2913 
-2924 DKLIRIFEKMFGNA
+2924 KM
-2938 MHVRFQFRTDVR
+2938 
-2950 RNFFIQL
+2950 
-2957 QTCVHVGK
+2957 
-2965 RDMQI
+2965 
-2970 QKLHFQ
+2970 
-2976 TFHSNILHAKKH
+2976 
-2988 RYIENFMRNLPQQA
+2988 
-3002 KITYSWPV
+3002 
-3010 SETLFNAGNIFFV
+3010 
-3023 GKRYT
+3023 
-3028 YESLRRNT
+3028 
-3036 GKVLIVTCLQ
+3036 
-3046 TAISKLNK
+3046 
-3054 LDASKA
+3054 
-3060 RI
+3060 